1 MPQKTGQTEIEIIKI
16 ERKEVST
23 LGPTGG
29 KTERWTSFRD
39 SAWMEEENWEG

>member
-1 MPQKTGQTEIEIIKI
+1 MPWKTGQTEIEITKI

-23 LGPTGG
+23 LDPTGR

-39 SAWMEEENWEG
+39 SA